1 MITLNNMTDRQ
12 CYLLDCIWDCDSYEE
27 LMEYISTLDKAEQV
41 DARALV
47 DLVIAEAIDI
57 EQVRTRSNRQ
67 ARDVLVRIMAK

>member
-1 MITLNNMTDRQ
+1 
-12 CYLLDCIWDCDSYEE
+12 
-27 LMEYISTLDKAEQV
+27 MEYISTLDKAEQV